1 MGKTIG
7 FNVAIGGD
15 TSKLNAAL
23 KQTQTQINNTS
34 KAVSQ
39 LTRLTKFDP
48 SNTMAFKA
56 KQAELGKEL
65 TATKDKLEMLNAKKA
80 DMDKAFAEGKI
91 STKEWSNYQFELKQ
105 TADKLK
111 ELEKQTR
118 SYSPALDQMAA
129 KIGQAGAKMTELGG
143 KIKGVGDKIS
153 SLGSSLTTKV
163 TAPLVAAGTVA
174 VAKYAEV
181 DKTMQL
187 TNKTMGN
194 TAEQAQLLSKS
205 MKSAAANS
213 TYGMGDA
220 AQATLNFARAGLKA
234 EEAAAALAPSMNL
247 AAGEAGDLDTVSAG
261 LVATINGFH
270 DSFASTGKYADVF
283 ANACNNSALEINSLS
298 SSMSVAAPI
307 FAAAGYSVQDAAL
320 YLGTMA
326 NAGIEASVGANAL
339 KTGLARLLSPAKDGA
354 AWMDRLGISIT
365 DSSGK
370 MKDAVTVQAELHDAF
385 AGLSEAEQIS
395 AASAI
400 FGKNQMSNWL
410 ALINSAPEEV
420 QALNLSLSQTGT
432 TTEMASAMMSGFGG
446 SIEKLKSSIDVA
458 ATSFGEALAPSISKV
473 ADKIQGLTD
482 WYNSLDA
489 GTQTQIAN
497 TALII
502 AAIGPVILIV
512 GKLVSG
518 IGTIITTVGSLCT
531 FISSTLIPAITALG
545 APVIAIIAVIGA
557 VIAALVHL
565 YTTNEEFRN
574 KVNECFGQI
583 FEKVGTVLSQIMEL
597 VSSFIAFIQ
606 PAIDGIMSWLGTVI
620 GDALTNIT
628 TIISGA
634 LDLISGLI
642 DFFAGLVTG
651 DWDRCW
657 SGIQQMTSGVLNMIS
672 GFISGILG
680 GIKNTISGIISAIVS
695 IFTTGFNT
703 VKNITSSIF
712 SGLVWLISQ
721 PLERA
726 KSVVQSI
733 IDAIKGFFNF
743 SISWPHIPMPHF
755 SIKPRGWDVGDLLR
769 GKIPRLGISWYAKA
783 MDQPRILDG
792 AQIFGAMN
800 GKLLGGGEKGREV
813 VMSEEQLKN
822 MGGGKTTYQTNNIT
836 IVQREGEDEESL
848 AKRVVKLIKK
858 DIDDDEEVF
867 A

>member
-23 KQTQTQINNTS
+23 KQTQTQINTTS
-34 KAVSQ
+34 KAVQQ

-65 TATKDKLEMLNAKKA
+65 QSTKDKLEMLNSKKA

-91 STKEWSNYQFELKQ
+91 STKEWTDYQFELKQ

-118 SYSPALDQMAA
+118 NYSPALEQMAA
-129 KIGQAGAKMTELGG
+129 KIGQAGAKLEGLGG

-153 SLGSSLTTKV
+153 GLGSSLTTKV

-174 VAKYAEV
+174 VAKFAEV
-181 DKTMQL
+181 DKTMAL

-194 TAEQAQLLSKS
+194 TKEQAQLLSKS

-339 KTGLARLLSPAKDGA
+339 KTGLARLLSPSKGA
-354 AWMDRLGISIT
+354 AVWMDRLKISVT
-365 DSSGK
+365 DSTGK

-400 FGKNQMSNWL
+400 FGKTQMSNWL

-420 QALNLSLSQTGT
+420 QALNLSLGQTGT
-432 TTEMASAMMSGFGG
+432 TSEMASAMMSGFGG

-489 GTQTQIAN
+489 STQTQIAN
-497 TALII
+497 IALII

-518 IGTIITTVGSLCT
+518 IGTIISTVGSLCT
-531 FISSTLIPAITALG
+531 FISSTLIPAISALG

-557 VIAALVHL
+557 VIAVLVHL
-565 YTTNEEFRN
+565 YTTNEEFRD

-583 FEKVGTVLSQIMEL
+583 FEKVGTVLSQIMDL
-597 VSSFIAFIQ
+597 VQSFIAFIQ
-606 PAIDGIMSWLGTVI
+606 PAIDGIMSWLGTAI
-620 GDALTNIT
+620 GDALTNMT

-651 DWDRCW
+651 DWSRCW

-680 GIKNTISGIISAIVS
+680 GIKNTIGGIISAIVA

-703 VKNITSSIF
+703 VKNITSNIF
-712 SGLVWLISQ
+712 NGLVWLISQ

-726 KSVVQSI
+726 KSVVRSI

-755 SIKPRGWDVGDLLR
+755 SIRPRGWDVGDLLK

-813 VMSEEQLKN
+813 VMSEEQLKK
-822 MGGGKTTYQTNNIT
+822 MGGGTTYQTNNIT

-848 AKRVVKLIKK
+848 AKRVVKIIKK